1 MCACIMEC
9 LEPMEGCILDK
20 GAKLG
25 RVKIGANETFGIQ
38 KPRNQRTNYQ
48 VPGTRYLVP
57 GTYSSKYLVQL
68 YLEAFFCIMT
78 S

>member
-38 KPRNQRTNYQ
+38 EPRNQRTNYR
-48 VPGTRYLVP
+48 VPDTWYLVR
-57 GTYSSKYLVQL
+57 TAVSTWYNCTSKR
-68 YLEAFFCIMT
+68 FFV